1 MRLIK
6 RLQDHWQKSA
16 IESAIKTAQDH
27 ADRYR
32 EEITK
37 LTPPNAPIGE
47 QYMHVMECHDRMV
60 LRLKAKLAQ
69 QFPEPRYRRIL
80 K

>member
-1 MRLIK
+1 MKIIK
-6 RLQDHWQKSA
+6 RLQDHWHKSA
-16 IESAIKTAQDH
+16 IESAIKTAQEH

-37 LTPPNAPIGE
+37 LTPPNAPIGDR
-47 QYMHVMECHDRMV
+47 YMHVMECHDRMV
-60 LRLKAKLAQ
+60 LRLQAMMTKR
-69 QFPEPRYRRIL
+69 FPEPRYKRIL